1 MRVILLSL
9 VLISSLKNSK
19 LIVGQSSV
27 SDKIFS
33 LKFLRKPRHVD
44 RIPPAVVVDVPNV
57 TTSEYRVIGIDE
69 DGYLSVVDS
78 KGQSDQV
85 LTLPAGE
92 LRDEIS
98 DIFGKNENTTIYVS
112 VILVEISH
120 KSWIFGMKLCFTEI
134 M

>member
-19 LIVGQSSV
+19 LIVRESV

-33 LKFLRKPRHVD
+33 VKFLRKPRHVD

-57 TTSEYRVIGIDE
+57 TTSEYRLIGIDE

-112 VILVEISH
+112 VILVEISQ
-120 KSWIFGMKLCFTEI
+120 KSVSSYIF
-134 M
+134 

>member
-19 LIVGQSSV
+19 LIVRESV

-57 TTSEYRVIGIDE
+57 TTSEYRLIGIDE

-112 VILVEISH
+112 VILVEISQ
-120 KSWIFGMKLCFTEI
+120 KSVSSYIF
-134 M
+134 